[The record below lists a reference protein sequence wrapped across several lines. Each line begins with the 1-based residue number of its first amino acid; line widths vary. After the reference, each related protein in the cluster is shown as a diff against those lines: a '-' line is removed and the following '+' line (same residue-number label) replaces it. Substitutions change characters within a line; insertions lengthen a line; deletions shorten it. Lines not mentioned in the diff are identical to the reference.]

1 MRLTIC
7 AVGRLKSGP
16 EHLLITDYA
25 TRFNRMGRSLG
36 LGPLKIQEVE
46 DKKNKFREFLKL
58 FGVNKDGKTNKGQSW
73 NDSFTEFMQ
82 EPRTHTQRN
91 KRAKT
96 EEEPKD
102 DAEEQAEETKEEPE
116 KDEE

>member
-16 EHLLITDYA
+16 EHLLIADYA

-46 DKKNKFREFLKL
+46 DKKNIKKI
-58 FGVNKDGKTNKGQSW
+58 TNWKKMYYQK
-73 NDSFTEFMQ
+73 
-82 EPRTHTQRN
+82 
-91 KRAKT
+91 KRS
-96 EEEPKD
+96 
-102 DAEEQAEETKEEPE
+102 
-116 KDEE
+116 